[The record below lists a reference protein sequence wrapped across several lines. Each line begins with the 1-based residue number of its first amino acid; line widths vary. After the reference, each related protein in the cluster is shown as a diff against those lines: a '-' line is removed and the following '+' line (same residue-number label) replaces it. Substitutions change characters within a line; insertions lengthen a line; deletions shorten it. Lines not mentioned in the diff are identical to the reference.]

1 MHKVTCTW
9 NRAWSHHLCCNIIFG
24 TQIVSKYVDWA
35 NTRVLFYFKCSDT
48 FDLVI
53 TSHRHRVWES
63 LKSELWHVRPYIWF
77 VASWA
82 WCLSRQANE
91 AALIVSLQIDHHCLI
106 IIMTVLTNYCFLCHQ
121 GGVLKRPSLFS
132 KYQSKFKLNQKPE
145 FGLWLSL
152 KSYFI
157 LLQEDW
163 SVCPSEC
170 RCTWSGGKRTAECQ
184 VRQNIER
191 KIYCREKYIVEK
203 NIL

>member
-1 MHKVTCTW
+1 MWIEQIPGYYFILNVLTRLTW
-9 NRAWSHHLCCNIIFG
+9 WSHPTG
-24 TQIVSKYVDWA
+24 TVY
-35 NTRVLFYFKCSDT
+35 
-48 FDLVI
+48 
-53 TSHRHRVWES
+53 ES
-63 LKSELWHVRPYIWF
+63 LSN
-77 VASWA
+77 
-82 WCLSRQANE
+82 LSCDMWDPTSDSLPPEQANE

-106 IIMTVLTNYCFLCHQ
+106 IIMTVLTNYCFLCHL

-145 FGLWLSL
+145 FGLWVSL

-203 NIL
+203 NILHKILSSSG